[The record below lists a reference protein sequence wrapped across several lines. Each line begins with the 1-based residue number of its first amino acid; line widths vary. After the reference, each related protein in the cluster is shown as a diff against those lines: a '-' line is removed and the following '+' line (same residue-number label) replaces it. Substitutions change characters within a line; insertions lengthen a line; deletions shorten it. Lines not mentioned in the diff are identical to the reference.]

1 MESIKFMLGF
11 LIGIAII
18 MIVCYYSEYRSLKS
32 LKKESDRLRTI
43 VDKIIDDFEKK

>member
-1 MESIKFMLGF
+1 MGILKFMLGF
-11 LIGIAII
+11 FIGIAIT
-18 MIVCYYSEYRSLKS
+18 MIVCYYSEYRSLQS